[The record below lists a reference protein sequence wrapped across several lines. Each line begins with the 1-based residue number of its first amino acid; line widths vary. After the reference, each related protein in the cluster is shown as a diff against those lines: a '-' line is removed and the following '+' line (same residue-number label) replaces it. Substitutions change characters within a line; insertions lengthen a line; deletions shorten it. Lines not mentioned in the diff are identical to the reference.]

1 MLKTTNAEFLLI
13 EILFTNQNNR
23 HFELEESMN
32 ITLSIEFRQQCNMN
46 RVIQCLVI
54 YKKGLN
60 IFIMHNGKKKAL
72 FLFTS

>member
-32 ITLSIEFRQQCNMN
+32 ITLSIEFRQQYNMN

-54 YKKGLN
+54 YKRIKY
-60 IFIMHNGKKKAL
+60 IYYA
-72 FLFTS
+72 

>member
-32 ITLSIEFRQQCNMN
+32 ITLSIEFRQQYSMN

-54 YKKGLN
+54 YKRIKY
-60 IFIMHNGKKKAL
+60 IYYA
-72 FLFTS
+72 

>member
-32 ITLSIEFRQQCNMN
+32 ITLSIEFRQQYNMN

-54 YKKGLN
+54 YKRIKY
-60 IFIMHNGKKKAL
+60 IHYA
-72 FLFTS
+72 

>member
-13 EILFTNQNNR
+13 EILFTNQNDR

-32 ITLSIEFRQQCNMN
+32 ITLSIEFRQQYNMN

-54 YKKGLN
+54 YKRIKY
-60 IFIMHNGKKKAL
+60 IYYA
-72 FLFTS
+72 

>member
-23 HFELEESMN
+23 HFELEGSMN
-32 ITLSIEFRQQCNMN
+32 ITLSIEFRQQYNMN

-54 YKKGLN
+54 YKRIKY
-60 IFIMHNGKKKAL
+60 IYYA
-72 FLFTS
+72 

>member
-32 ITLSIEFRQQCNMN
+32 ITLSIEFRQQYNMN
-46 RVIQCLVI
+46 RVIQYLVI
-54 YKKGLN
+54 YKRIKY
-60 IFIMHNGKKKAL
+60 IYYA
-72 FLFTS
+72 

>member
-32 ITLSIEFRQQCNMN
+32 ITLSIEFRQQYNMN

-54 YKKGLN
+54 YKSIKY
-60 IFIMHNGKKKAL
+60 IYYA
-72 FLFTS
+72 